1 MSEWAECACVPLVSR
16 SVGLDVKMFHI
27 RCGLGQQG
35 FCGYGWTSESLRCQL
50 SIPPDRGRV
59 KPGAAP
65 QRRSSPPGW
74 EGFVFS
80 PLSAET
86 QSSERR
92 ASELRA
98 PSPSTEPL
106 FEGDPTPGA
115 PATTPPAL
123 TCDPVTGSSTP
134 AAAACLCAGF
144 SGCIKPE

>member
-1 MSEWAECACVPLVSR
+1 MHKYESH
-16 SVGLDVKMFHI
+16 SVGLDMKLFHA
-27 RCGLGQQG
+27 RHGPGQQG
-35 FCGYGWTSESLRCQL
+35 FCSYGWTSESLRCQL

-65 QRRSSPPGW
+65 QRCSSLPGR
-74 EGFVFS
+74 EAFVFS
-80 PLSAET
+80 PLSEET
-86 QSSERR
+86 QSSECR
-92 ASELRA
+92 AWALSA
-98 PSPSTEPL
+98 PSPSTQPL

-134 AAAACLCAGF
+134 AAAACLCAGL